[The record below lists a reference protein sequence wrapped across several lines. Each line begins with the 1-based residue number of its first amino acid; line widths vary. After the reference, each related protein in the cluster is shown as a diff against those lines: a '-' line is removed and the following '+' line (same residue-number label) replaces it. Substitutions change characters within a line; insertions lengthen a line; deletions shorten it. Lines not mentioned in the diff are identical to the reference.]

1 MCKME
6 SVGESVL
13 TGTPTQNVKVV
24 PDGASGKK
32 SAEYVKYTAFHP
44 VLAISNRSLC
54 ERPFL
59 EQIERVCKLRPDA
72 LVLREKDLSPQ
83 EYKELAEQVLE
94 ICGEYQV
101 PCILHSFWKEALELG
116 CNQIHLPLYLLRGL
130 DPEAKKKFRV
140 IGTSIHAVEEAVEAQ
155 SLGAT
160 YLTAGHIYTT
170 DCKKGLAPRGLE
182 FLRQVCESVELPV
195 FAIGGIKF
203 DPEQW
208 QEIREAK
215 AVGGCIMSGMMQV

>member
-32 SAEYVKYTAFHP
+32 SAEYVKHTAFHL

-116 CNQIHLPLYLLRGL
+116 CEQIHMPLHMLR
-130 DPEAKKKFRV
+130 DMEPEEKKKFKV
-140 IGTSIHAVEEAVEAQ
+140 IGSSVHSVDEALEAQ
-155 SLGAT
+155 HLGAT
-160 YLTAGHIYTT
+160 YLTAGHIYAT
-170 DCKKGLAPRGLE
+170 DCKKGLPPRGIE
-182 FLRQVCESVELPV
+182 FLKAVCESVELPV

-203 DPEQW
+203 DRVQW
-208 QEIREAK
+208 QEIKEAS
-215 AVGGCIMSGMMQV
+215 AVGGCIMSGMMNV